1 MHHSSLLRFL
11 IMIFLQNVVAMIFP
25 SKTCSDPLL
34 TELTRFKVTDE
45 THMEIFLGS
54 VGKQSAYI

>member
-1 MHHSSLLRFL
+1 
-11 IMIFLQNVVAMIFP
+11 MIFLQNVVAMIFP